1 MASSVGGNLD
11 YLATGPSK
19 LTWNSFALG
28 HTQGGVS
35 VNVAVQQR
43 ERKVD
48 EFGENV
54 VDLVH
59 TGDKIEIKTS
69 LPERSMR
76 TLTTVYKLNGTAFTS
91 YEGLGKLPG
100 TTGRSVA
107 GPLVIHPLFMGAAT
121 TRDVT
126 FYKTV
131 PMPSGDVQM
140 GSAGNDQVFQVTFMA
155 LVDDTKGDG
164 LLFGRISEPRNV
176 S

>member
-19 LTWNSFALG
+19 LTWGGNALG
-28 HTQGGVS
+28 HTIGGVS
-35 VNVAVQQR
+35 VNVAVQSR
-43 ERKVD
+43 DRKVD
-48 EFGENV
+48 EFGETIT
-54 VDLVH
+54 DIIH
-59 TGDKIEIKTS
+59 TGDNVEIKTT
-69 LPERSMR
+69 LGERSMR
-76 TLTTVYKLNGTAFTS
+76 TLTTVYALNGTGLTS
-91 YEGLGKLPG
+91 YEGIGKRPG

-107 GPLVIHPLFMGAAT
+107 GALVIHPLFMGAAT

-131 PMPSGDVQM
+131 PVPGGDVQY
-140 GSAGNDQVFQVTFMA
+140 GSVSSDNVYQVTFRA

-164 LLFGRISEPRNV
+164 VLLGRISEPRNV